1 MRDIDIVMA
10 SYNGADYI
18 AEQIFSMMNADS
30 FCEKINKI
38 IISDDNSVD
47 GTTEILRSFGFER
60 IDLSLNDGK
69 NGVIGNFA
77 NVFSKSTAD
86 YIIISD
92 QDDVW
97 LQNKINVLYN
107 GIKGIEI
114 NKSTPALFFTDL
126 KVVDRDL
133 NIISDSFWKLQKT
146 DPNLSDLL
154 KGILLKNISPG
165 CAMIINRALLLKAQP
180 FPRDIL
186 MHDWW
191 LLLVAKAFGTIGFSK
206 EKTFLYRQHDRN
218 VLGARRK
225 RTLKKLSNFVSND
238 ESSLDRVFKQAV
250 MLYKLLP
257 DENENKEVVKSF
269 FNSKGKGGVLKF
281 KFLFEFFNRKL
292 TISENFS
299 LFIWVFFGGIKKY
312 VFCLFGDKK

>member
-18 AEQIFSMMNADS
+18 AEQIFSMMNANS
-30 FCEKINKI
+30 FHEKIDKI
-38 IISDDNSVD
+38 IVSDDNSID
-47 GTTEILRSFGFER
+47 GTAEILNSLDFER
-60 IDLSLNDGK
+60 IDFSLNNGE
-69 NGVIGNFA
+69 NGVIYNFA
-77 NVFSKSTAD
+77 NAFSKSTAD

-97 LQNKINVLYN
+97 LNNKIDVLYK
-107 GIKGIEI
+107 GIKSIEI
-114 NKSTPALFFTDL
+114 NKKTPALFFTDL
-126 KVVDRDL
+126 KVVDQDL
-133 NIISDSFWKLQKT
+133 NVMSGSFWDFQKIDPKL
-146 DPNLSDLL
+146 SESL
-154 KGILLKNISPG
+154 KGVLLKNISPG

-191 LLLVAKAFGTIGFSK
+191 LLLVAKVFGSVGFSE
-206 EKTFLYRQHDRN
+206 EKTFLYRQHDKN

-225 RTLKKLSNFVSND
+225 KILEKLGNFISND

-250 MLYKLLP
+250 MLDNLLP

-269 FNSKGKGGVLKF
+269 FNSKEKSYALKF
-281 KFLFEFFNRKL
+281 KFLFNFFNRKL
-292 TISENFS
+292 TFSENFS
-299 LFIWVFFGGIKKY
+299 LFVWVFSGCIK
-312 VFCLFGDKK
+312 